1 MTRHLLPNMSQ
12 VTACCGRP
20 WTAVLPEDRFTR
32 QSLRCDCPGL
42 VGGNLWPM
50 TVTLENTKTALLFVV
65 RAAGD
70 IIVRGPFVATERDA
84 ADRAVALTNEQLTAL
99 GAEPDAVLAEVTQS
113 ISYGKPKVL
122 AESDAIS
129 TDDTPSTPTID
140 PAGPAAVQSQP
151 GAPVTLTNTAIPT
164 DTPTA

>member
-1 MTRHLLPNMSQ
+1 MRLALAVNGVELEGGPVYRLVAPDGALLSD
-12 VTACCGRP
+12 T
-20 WTAVLPEDRFTR
+20 L
-32 QSLRCDCPGL
+32 
-42 VGGNLWPM
+42 GGM

-84 ADRAVALTNEQLTAL
+84 AERAVALTNEQLAAL
-99 GAEPDAVLAEVTQS
+99 GADPDAVLAEVTQS

-129 TDDTPSTPTID
+129 TDDTPSAPTID
-140 PAGPAAVQSQP
+140 PAGPAAVQSEP
-151 GAPVTLTNTAIPT
+151 GAPVGTYQTAAT
-164 DTPTA
+164 ATPTA